1 MIQSMTGFGKAK
13 FETNE
18 FQIKIEIKCLNS
30 KYTDIYCK
38 IPKFLFS
45 KEIEIRNVLTKELE
59 RGKIELLM
67 TILQNRSTLEIQ
79 DYNEELVIESFNKLK
94 DLKKKLGGDIDD
106 SILFTKALESGRV
119 SNEENQMG
127 MDEAIEKVYP
137 EILKNIN
144 IAIQEAIEFR
154 NREGMMLVAKL
165 IEYIENIGTNLKK
178 VEEIEKERIPAIKN
192 RIKNVLTENLG
203 KDDFDPNRLEQELIY
218 YIEKL
223 DISEEIQR
231 LSTHLNYF
239 LEIVRK
245 GNGKKLNFI
254 SQEIGREINTI
265 GSKANDSKMQQLVV
279 QMKDEL
285 EKIKEQTANI
295 V

>member
-45 KEIEIRNVLTKELE
+45 KEIEIRNILTKELE

-79 DYNEELVIESFNKLK
+79 DYNEELVIASFNKLK

>member
-45 KEIEIRNVLTKELE
+45 KEIEIRNILTKELE

-94 DLKKKLGGDIDD
+94 DLTKKLGGDIDD

-119 SNEENQMG
+119 SNEENQIG

-165 IEYIENIGTNLKK
+165 IEYIENISSNLKK